1 MQIEES
7 EQEKLIL
14 NVVEEYLNKNR
25 YFDMSEILPFI
36 ISRFRMTS
44 VDINIRRIEEILRT
58 LVKKRFIVEGSKL
71 INSDILKNPKRK
83 QIYDYILKNPGI
95 YFNRVLK
102 ELHFSNHVVVWH
114 LNVLLKFNFIKKE
127 KFDNHDV
134 YFDSKFDIKNS
145 KFTYITSK
153 AKSKKII
160 NYLKNNDFGI
170 TKTQLSKN
178 LKMHPSTI
186 SKYLKLF
193 EQFNI
198 IVKKKAS
205 KRIIY
210 FLNDAYMKNYLN
222 TRDAK
227 Y

>member
-36 ISRFRMTS
+36 ISRFRMAS

-58 LVKKRFIVEGSKL
+58 LVKKKYIVEGSKL

-83 QIYDYILKNPGI
+83 QIYEYILENPGI
-95 YFNRVLK
+95 YFNRFLK

-134 YFDSKFDIKNS
+134 YFDLKFDIKNS

-160 NYLKNNDFGI
+160 NYLKNNDFGL

-178 LKMHPSTI
+178 LKMHPNTI

-198 IVKKKAS
+198 VVKRKSS

-210 FLNDAYMKNYLN
+210 FLNDVYMKNYP
-222 TRDAK
+222 
-227 Y
+227 

>member
-1 MQIEES
+1 MQTEES

-36 ISRFRMTS
+36 ISRFRMSS
-44 VDINIRRIEEILRT
+44 VDINIRRIGEILRT
-58 LVKKRFIVEGSKL
+58 LVKKKYIVEGSKL
-71 INSDILKNPKRK
+71 INSDILKNLKRK
-83 QIYDYILKNPGI
+83 QIFDYILENPGI
-95 YFNRVLK
+95 YFNRLLK
-102 ELHFSNHVVVWH
+102 ELRMTNHVVVWH
-114 LNVLLKFNFIKKE
+114 LNVLVKFNFIKKE
-127 KFDNHDV
+127 KFDNHDI
-134 YFDSKFDIKNS
+134 YFDSKFDVKKS

-153 AKSKKII
+153 DKSKKII
-160 NYLKNNDFGI
+160 NYLKKNDFGL

-178 LKMHPSTI
+178 LKMHPNTI

-198 IVKKKAS
+198 VVKKKAS
-205 KRIIY
+205 KRNIY
-210 FLNDAYMKNYLN
+210 FLNDVYMKNYLN
-222 TRDAK
+222 TSNAK

>member
-14 NVVEEYLNKNR
+14 KVVEEYLNKNR

-44 VDINIRRIEEILRT
+44 VDINIRKIEQILRT
-58 LVKKRFIVEGSKL
+58 LVKKKIIVEGSKL
-71 INSDILKNPKRK
+71 INSDILTNPKRK
-83 QIYDYILKNPGI
+83 LIYDHILENPGI
-95 YFNRVLK
+95 YFNRFLK
-102 ELHFSNHVVVWH
+102 ELNISNHVVVWH
-114 LNVLLKFNFIKKE
+114 LNVLLKFNYIKKE
-127 KFDNHDV
+127 KFDNHDI
-134 YFDSKFDIKNS
+134 YFESKFDLKNS
-145 KFTYITSK
+145 KFTYIISK
-153 AKSKKII
+153 DKSKKII
-160 NYLKNNDFGI
+160 NYLKENDFGI

-178 LKMHPSTI
+178 LKMHSNTI

-198 IVKKKAS
+198 VVKRKSS

-210 FLNDAYMKNYLN
+210 FLNDTYMKNYLN
-222 TRDAK
+222 TNDT
-227 Y
+227 

>member
-14 NVVEEYLNKNR
+14 KVVEEYLNKNR

-44 VDINIRRIEEILRT
+44 TDINMRRIEEILRT
-58 LVKKRFIVEGSKL
+58 LVKKKVIVEGSKL
-71 INSDILKNPKRK
+71 INSDILTNPKRK
-83 QIYDYILKNPGI
+83 RIYDHILENPGI
-95 YFNRVLK
+95 YFNRFLK
-102 ELHFSNHVVVWH
+102 ELDISNHVVVWH
-114 LNVLLKFNFIKKE
+114 LNVLLKFNYIKKE

-134 YFDSKFDIKNS
+134 YFDSKFDLKNS

-153 AKSKKII
+153 DKSKKII
-160 NYLKNNDFGI
+160 NYLKENDFGI

-178 LKMHPSTI
+178 LKMHSNTI

-198 IVKKKAS
+198 VVKRKSS

-210 FLNDAYMKNYLN
+210 FLNDTYMKNYLN
-222 TRDAK
+222 TNDT
-227 Y
+227 

>member
-14 NVVEEYLNKNR
+14 NVIEEYLNRNR

-36 ISRFRMTS
+36 ISRFRMSS
-44 VDINIRRIEEILRT
+44 VDINIRRIEDILRT
-58 LVKKRFIVEGSKL
+58 LVKKKIIVEGSKL
-71 INSDILKNPKRK
+71 INKDILQNPKRK
-83 QIYDYILKNPGI
+83 QIYDYILENPGN
-95 YFNRVLK
+95 YFNRLLK
-102 ELHFSNHVVVWH
+102 ELHIANHVVVWH

-127 KFDNHDV
+127 KFDNHDI
-134 YFDSKFDIKNS
+134 YFDSKFNIKNS
-145 KFTYITSK
+145 KFMYITSK
-153 AKSKKII
+153 DKSKKII
-160 NYLKNNDFGI
+160 NYLKSNDFGL

-178 LKMHPSTI
+178 LKMHPNTI

-198 IVKKKAS
+198 VVKKRAS

-210 FLNDAYMKNYLN
+210 FLNDVYMKNYLN
-222 TRDAK
+222 TKDAK

>member
-7 EQEKLIL
+7 EQENLIL

-36 ISRFRMTS
+36 ISRFRMAS
-44 VDINIRRIEEILRT
+44 VNINIRRIEEILRT
-58 LVKKRFIVEGSKL
+58 LVKKKYIVEGSKL

-83 QIYDYILKNPGI
+83 HIYDYIVENPGN
-95 YFNRVLK
+95 YFNRLLK
-102 ELHFSNHVVVWH
+102 ELHIPNHVVVWH

-127 KFDNHDV
+127 KFDNHDI
-134 YFDSKFDIKNS
+134 YFDSKFNMKNS
-145 KFTYITSK
+145 KFMYITSK
-153 AKSKKII
+153 DKSKKII
-160 NYLKNNDFGI
+160 NYLKNNDFGL

-178 LKMHPSTI
+178 LKMHPNTI

-198 IVKKKAS
+198 VVKKKAS
-205 KRIIY
+205 KRNIY
-210 FLNDAYMKNYLN
+210 FLNDVYMKNYLN
-222 TRDAK
+222 TKDAK